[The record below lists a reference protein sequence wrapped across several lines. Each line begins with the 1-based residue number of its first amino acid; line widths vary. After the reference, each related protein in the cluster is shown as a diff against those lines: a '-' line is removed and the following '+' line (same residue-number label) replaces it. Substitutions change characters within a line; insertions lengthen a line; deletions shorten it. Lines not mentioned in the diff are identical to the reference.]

1 MSRYARENLKGAR
14 KLMAPIADGALTAAC
29 RAFKAKNLK
38 ALKTANE
45 VLKIVEA
52 FCRENP

>member
-1 MSRYARENLKGAR
+1 MSRSARANLKGTR
-14 KLMAPIADGALTAAC
+14 KLMAPIADGALCAAC

-52 FCRENP
+52 FCQENP